1 MVVLNREIVTIHS
14 VRSIT
19 TQCPAAMASEL
30 DNPVTEGF
38 SDRSIVDFLRREGSS
53 TIIELMQFAGVTAT
67 AIRQRLNRL
76 MEQGLIVRQAE
87 VVGRGRPTHRYS
99 LSPAGIRCGGD
110 NYEDLAGALWLEIRA
125 VKDPDV
131 RHGLLKRIVGRLAE
145 TYYGRVE
152 GTGLRERMESL
163 VGLMQQRDIPF
174 EVSEP
179 EEGQL
184 PVLTALA
191 CPYPDL
197 AEQDRGICSMEKML
211 FAELLGEGV
220 RLSECR
226 LDGGNCCTF
235 ESSTPTPQN
244 I

>member
-1 MVVLNREIVTIHS
+1 
-14 VRSIT
+14 
-19 TQCPAAMASEL
+19 MASEL

-131 RHGLLKRIVGRLAE
+131 RHGLLKRILCDHAADHQVRGRDQVDDHLVLAE
-145 TYYGRVE
+145 GIEHLTNEPG
-152 GTGLRERMESL
+152 RMEHA
-163 VGLMQQRDIPF
+163 VGVDVDHTNVVLGGHGNRH
-174 EVSEP
+174 
-179 EEGQL
+179 
-184 PVLTALA
+184 PVL
-191 CPYPDL
+191 
-197 AEQDRGICSMEKML
+197 
-211 FAELLGEGV
+211 
-220 RLSECR
+220 
-226 LDGGNCCTF
+226 
-235 ESSTPTPQN
+235 
-244 I
+244 